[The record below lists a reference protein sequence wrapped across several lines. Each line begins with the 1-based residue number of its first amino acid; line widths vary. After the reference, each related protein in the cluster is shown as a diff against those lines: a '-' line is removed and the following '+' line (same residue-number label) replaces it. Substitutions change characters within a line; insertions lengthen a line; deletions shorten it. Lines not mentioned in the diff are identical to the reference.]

1 MSTPKQNNKD
11 AINKGLRSL
20 LRNIDEDLKTTAGEL
35 KSKVVEQVTAT
46 SRISINEIQ
55 INPKQPRRDFDET
68 ALSELATS
76 IKLHD
81 IIQPLTVSKLS
92 SGKYQLIAGERR
104 FRAAKIAGL
113 KDVPVYV
120 RQANDAEL
128 LELALLENLQRE
140 DLNAIEIALSYKR
153 MMDELNFSQEQ
164 VAERMGKERST
175 VTNYIR
181 LLKLPPDIQ
190 LAVRNGTVSMGHAR
204 ALINIDTV
212 DKQLYVF
219 HEIKKKGISV
229 RQTEE
234 LVRKLYKAE
243 KPGAVGGQELTKGG
257 SGIIEA
263 DAPVS
268 QNSPDYPTNQEESDD
283 ALQYSGGLN
292 GKKSTGQS
300 TIPVLA
306 SQEERQMSESNSF
319 LDLYKAFSKIGK

>member
-20 LRNIDEDLKTTAGEL
+20 LRNIDEDLKTTSGEL
-35 KSKVVEQVTAT
+35 KSKVVEQTVSST
-46 SRISINEIQ
+46 RIGVHEIQ

-68 ALSELATS
+68 ALNELAAS

-81 IIQPLTVSKLS
+81 IIQPLTVSKLA

-104 FRAAKIAGL
+104 FRASKIAGL
-113 KDVPVYV
+113 KDVPVYI
-120 RQANDAEL
+120 RQANDTEL

-153 MMDELNFSQEQ
+153 MMDELNFTQEQ

-190 LAVRNGTVSMGHAR
+190 LAVRKNEISMGHAR

-212 DKQLYVF
+212 DKQLFVF
-219 HEIKKKGISV
+219 HEIKNKALSV
-229 RQTEE
+229 RQAEE

-243 KPGAVGGQELTKGG
+243 KNGAVKSSVKEGLPPAYKKIEDNLASHFGTKVKLVHQKNGSGSITVEYYSLQELNK
-257 SGIIEA
+257 I
-263 DAPVS
+263 
-268 QNSPDYPTNQEESDD
+268 
-283 ALQYSGGLN
+283 
-292 GKKSTGQS
+292 
-300 TIPVLA
+300 
-306 SQEERQMSESNSF
+306 
-319 LDLYKAFSKIGK
+319 LDLMNVTVS

>member
-20 LRNIDEDLKTTAGEL
+20 LRNIDEDLKTTTGEL
-35 KSKVVEQVTAT
+35 KTKVVEQVTTA

-68 ALSELATS
+68 ALNELATS

-81 IIQPLTVSKLS
+81 IIQPLTVSKLA

-104 FRAAKIAGL
+104 FRASKIAGL

-120 RQANDAEL
+120 RQANDSEL

-190 LAVRNGTVSMGHAR
+190 LAVRNGTISMGHAR
-204 ALINIDTV
+204 ALINIDTI

-219 HEIKKKGISV
+219 HEIQKKGISV

-243 KPGAVGGQELTKGG
+243 KPGAVKSSVKENLPPAYKKIEDNLASHFGTKVKLVHQKNGSGSITVEYYSLQELNK
-257 SGIIEA
+257 I
-263 DAPVS
+263 
-268 QNSPDYPTNQEESDD
+268 
-283 ALQYSGGLN
+283 
-292 GKKSTGQS
+292 
-300 TIPVLA
+300 
-306 SQEERQMSESNSF
+306 
-319 LDLYKAFSKIGK
+319 LDLMNVTVS